1 MSELEGKQQRDIG
14 MARVDTSARPSQKRA
29 AKMAIKKCV
38 IKNGPWQAWTTDEVH
53 IELEKMG
60 VKLDNARLLGPLMK
74 RAQRT
79 GMIEPVVCG
88 SCNRQETRLSK
99 RKERHAGPQYMW
111 RSAPEYYHQY
121 WEHDE
126 EEMLYVPD
134 REIGGEG

>member
-1 MSELEGKQQRDIG
+1 MSGIEERNIG
-14 MARVDTSARPSQKRA
+14 MARAELGARPSQKRA

-38 IKNGPWQAWTTDEVH
+38 IKHGPWQAWTTDEVH

-60 VKLDNARLLGPLMK
+60 VELDNARLLGPLMK

-111 RSAPEYYHQY
+111 RSSPVYYHQY
-121 WEHDE
+121 WEHDL

-134 REIGGEG
+134 LELGGEG

>member
-1 MSELEGKQQRDIG
+1 MSGIEERNIG
-14 MARVDTSARPSQKRA
+14 MARAELGARPSQKRA

-38 IKNGPWQAWTTDEVH
+38 IKHGPWQAWTTDEVH
-53 IELEKMG
+53 VELEKMG
-60 VKLDNARLLGPLMK
+60 VELDNARLLGPLMK

-99 RKERHAGPQYMW
+99 RKKRHAGPQYMW
-111 RSAPEYYHQY
+111 RSTAEYYHQY

-126 EEMLYVPD
+126 EQMVYVPD
-134 REIGGEG
+134 LELGGEG

>member
-1 MSELEGKQQRDIG
+1 MSGIEERNIG
-14 MARVDTSARPSQKRA
+14 MARAELGARPSQKRA

-38 IKNGPWQAWTTDEVH
+38 IKHGPWQAWTTDEVH

-60 VKLDNARLLGPLMK
+60 VELDNARLLGPLMK

-99 RKERHAGPQYMW
+99 RKERHAGPQYLW
-111 RSAPEYYHQY
+111 RTTADYYYEY
-121 WEHDE
+121 WKE
-126 EEMLYVPD
+126 
-134 REIGGEG
+134 

>member
-1 MSELEGKQQRDIG
+1 MNEGKRQRDIG
-14 MARVDTSARPSQKRA
+14 MARVESNARPSQKFS

-38 IKNGPWQAWTTDEVH
+38 IKNGPWRTWTTDEVH
-53 IELEKMG
+53 AELEKMG

-74 RAQRT
+74 RAQRA

-99 RKERHAGPQYMW
+99 RKKRHAGPQYMW
-111 RSAPEYYHQY
+111 RSTAEYYHQY

-126 EEMLYVPD
+126 EQMLYVPD
-134 REIGGEG
+134 LELGGEG

>member
-1 MSELEGKQQRDIG
+1 MSGIEERNIG
-14 MARVDTSARPSQKRA
+14 MARAELGARPSQKRA

-38 IKNGPWQAWTTDEVH
+38 IKHGPWQAWTTDEVH
-53 IELEKMG
+53 VELEKMG
-60 VKLDNARLLGPLMK
+60 VELDNARLLGPLMK

-99 RKERHAGPQYMW
+99 RKKRHAGPQYMW
-111 RSAPEYYHQY
+111 RSNAEYYHQY

-126 EEMLYVPD
+126 EQMLYVPD
-134 REIGGEG
+134 LELGGEG

>member
-1 MSELEGKQQRDIG
+1 MSGIEERNIG
-14 MARVDTSARPSQKRA
+14 MARAELGARPSQKRA

-38 IKNGPWQAWTTDEVH
+38 IKHGPWQAWTTDEVH

-60 VKLDNARLLGPLMK
+60 VELDNARLLGPLMK

-99 RKERHAGPQYMW
+99 RKKRHAGPQYMW
-111 RSAPEYYHQY
+111 RSNAEYYHQY

-126 EEMLYVPD
+126 EQMLYVPD
-134 REIGGEG
+134 LELGGEG

>member
-1 MSELEGKQQRDIG
+1 MSGIEERNIG
-14 MARVDTSARPSQKRA
+14 MARAELGARPSQKRA

-38 IKNGPWQAWTTDEVH
+38 IKHGPWQAWTTDEVH
-53 IELEKMG
+53 VELEKMG
-60 VKLDNARLLGPLMK
+60 VELDNARLLGPLMK

-99 RKERHAGPQYMW
+99 RKKRHAGPQYMW
-111 RSAPEYYHQY
+111 RSNAEYYHQY

-126 EEMLYVPD
+126 EQMVYVPD
-134 REIGGEG
+134 LELGGEG

>member
-1 MSELEGKQQRDIG
+1 MSGIEERNIG
-14 MARVDTSARPSQKRA
+14 MARAELGARPSQKRA

-38 IKNGPWQAWTTDEVH
+38 IKHGPWQAWTTDEVH

-60 VKLDNARLLGPLMK
+60 VELDNARLLGPLMK

-99 RKERHAGPQYMW
+99 RKKRHAGPQYMW
-111 RSAPEYYHQY
+111 RSNAEYYHQY

-126 EEMLYVPD
+126 EQMLYVPD
-134 REIGGEG
+134 LEL

>member
-1 MSELEGKQQRDIG
+1 MSGIEERNIG
-14 MARVDTSARPSQKRA
+14 MARAELGARPSQKRA

-38 IKNGPWQAWTTDEVH
+38 IKHGPWQAWTTDEVH
-53 IELEKMG
+53 VELEKMG
-60 VKLDNARLLGPLMK
+60 VELDNARLLGPLMK

-99 RKERHAGPQYMW
+99 RKKRHAGPQYMW
-111 RSAPEYYHQY
+111 RSNAEYYHQY

-126 EEMLYVPD
+126 EQMLYVPD
-134 REIGGEG
+134 VELGGEG

>member
-1 MSELEGKQQRDIG
+1 MSELEGRQQRNIG
-14 MARVDTSARPSQKRA
+14 MARVATAARPSQKAA
-29 AKMAIKKCV
+29 AKHAIAKVCRTTAPH
-38 IKNGPWQAWTTDEVH
+38 NSWTTDEVH

-74 RAQRT
+74 QAQKA
-79 GMIEPVVCG
+79 GLIEPVVCG

-111 RSAPEYYHQY
+111 RSSPVYYHQY
-121 WEHDE
+121 WEHDL

-134 REIGGEG
+134 LELGGEG

>member
-1 MSELEGKQQRDIG
+1 MSGIEERNIG
-14 MARVDTSARPSQKRA
+14 MARAELGARPSQKRA

-38 IKNGPWQAWTTDEVH
+38 IKNGPWQTWTTDEVH

-74 RAQRT
+74 QAQRA
-79 GMIEPVVCG
+79 GLIEPVVCG

-111 RSAPEYYHQY
+111 RSSPVYYHQY
-121 WEHDE
+121 WEHDL

-134 REIGGEG
+134 LELGGEG

>member
-1 MSELEGKQQRDIG
+1 MSGIEERNIG
-14 MARVDTSARPSQKRA
+14 MARAELGARPSQKRA

-38 IKNGPWQAWTTDEVH
+38 IKHGPWQAWTTDEVH
-53 IELEKMG
+53 VELEKMG
-60 VKLDNARLLGPLMK
+60 VELDNARLLGPLMK

-99 RKERHAGPQYMW
+99 RKKRHAGPQYMW
-111 RSAPEYYHQY
+111 RSNAEYYHQY

-126 EEMLYVPD
+126 EQMLYVPD
-134 REIGGEG
+134 VELGGDG

>member
-1 MSELEGKQQRDIG
+1 MSGIEERNIG
-14 MARVDTSARPSQKRA
+14 MARAELGARPSQKRA

-38 IKNGPWQAWTTDEVH
+38 IKHGPWQAWTTDEVH
-53 IELEKMG
+53 VELEKMG
-60 VKLDNARLLGPLMK
+60 VELDNARLLGPLMK

-111 RSAPEYYHQY
+111 RSSPVYYHQY
-121 WEHDE
+121 WEHDL

-134 REIGGEG
+134 LELGGEG

>member
-1 MSELEGKQQRDIG
+1 MSGIEERKIG
-14 MARVDTSARPSQKRA
+14 MARAELGARPSQKRA

-38 IKNGPWQAWTTDEVH
+38 IKHGPWQAWTTDEVH

-60 VKLDNARLLGPLMK
+60 VELDNARLLGPLMK

-99 RKERHAGPQYMW
+99 RKKRHAGPQYMW
-111 RSAPEYYHQY
+111 RSNAEYYHQY

-126 EEMLYVPD
+126 EQMLYVPD
-134 REIGGEG
+134 LELGGEG

>member
-1 MSELEGKQQRDIG
+1 MSGIEERNIG
-14 MARVDTSARPSQKRA
+14 MARAELGARPSQKRA

-38 IKNGPWQAWTTDEVH
+38 IKHGPWQAWTTDEVH

-60 VKLDNARLLGPLMK
+60 VELDNARLLGPLMK

-99 RKERHAGPQYMW
+99 RKKRHAGPQYMW
-111 RSAPEYYHQY
+111 RSNAEYYHQY

-126 EEMLYVPD
+126 EQMLYVPD
-134 REIGGEG
+134 VELGGEG

>member
-1 MSELEGKQQRDIG
+1 MSGIEERNIG
-14 MARVDTSARPSQKRA
+14 MARAELGARPSQKRA

-38 IKNGPWQAWTTDEVH
+38 IKHGPWQAWTTDEVH
-53 IELEKMG
+53 VELEKMG
-60 VKLDNARLLGPLMK
+60 VELDNARLLGPLMK

-99 RKERHAGPQYMW
+99 RKKRHAGPQYMW
-111 RSAPEYYHQY
+111 RSTAEYYHQY

-126 EEMLYVPD
+126 EQMLYVPD
-134 REIGGEG
+134 LELGGEG

>member
-1 MSELEGKQQRDIG
+1 MNEGKRQRDIG
-14 MARVDTSARPSQKRA
+14 MARVESNARPSQKFS

-38 IKNGPWQAWTTDEVH
+38 IKNGPWRTWTTDEVH
-53 IELEKMG
+53 AELEKMG

-74 RAQRT
+74 RAQRA

-99 RKERHAGPQYMW
+99 RKKRHAGPQYMW
-111 RSAPEYYHQY
+111 RSTAEYYHQY

-126 EEMLYVPD
+126 EQMVYVPD
-134 REIGGEG
+134 LELGGEG

>member
-1 MSELEGKQQRDIG
+1 MSGIEERNMG
-14 MARVDTSARPSQKRA
+14 MARAELGARPSQKRA

-38 IKNGPWQAWTTDEVH
+38 IKHGPWQAWTTDEVH

-60 VKLDNARLLGPLMK
+60 VELDNARLLGPLMK

-99 RKERHAGPQYMW
+99 RKKRHAGPQYMW
-111 RSAPEYYHQY
+111 RSNAEYYHQY

-126 EEMLYVPD
+126 EQMLYVPD
-134 REIGGEG
+134 LELGGEG

>member
-1 MSELEGKQQRDIG
+1 MSGIEERNIG
-14 MARVDTSARPSQKRA
+14 MARAELGARPSQKRA

-38 IKNGPWQAWTTDEVH
+38 IKHGPWQAWTTDEVH

-60 VKLDNARLLGPLMK
+60 GELDNARLLGPLMK

-99 RKERHAGPQYMW
+99 RKKRHAGPQYMW
-111 RSAPEYYHQY
+111 RSNAEYYHQY

-126 EEMLYVPD
+126 EQMVYVPD
-134 REIGGEG
+134 LELGGEG

>member
-1 MSELEGKQQRDIG
+1 MSGIEERNIG
-14 MARVDTSARPSQKRA
+14 MARAELGARPSQKRA

-38 IKNGPWQAWTTDEVH
+38 IKHGPWQAWTTDEVH
-53 IELEKMG
+53 IDLEKMG
-60 VKLDNARLLGPLMK
+60 VELDNARLLGPLMK

-99 RKERHAGPQYMW
+99 RKKRHAGPQYMW
-111 RSAPEYYHQY
+111 RSNAEYYHQY

-126 EEMLYVPD
+126 EQMLYVPD
-134 REIGGEG
+134 LELGGEG

>member
-1 MSELEGKQQRDIG
+1 MSGIEERNIG
-14 MARVDTSARPSQKRA
+14 MARAELGARPSQKRA

-38 IKNGPWQAWTTDEVH
+38 IKHGPWQAWTTDEVH
-53 IELEKMG
+53 VELEKMG
-60 VKLDNARLLGPLMK
+60 VELDNARLLGPLMK

-88 SCNRQETRLSK
+88 SCNRQETRLSR

-111 RSAPEYYHQY
+111 RSTAEYYHQY

>member
-1 MSELEGKQQRDIG
+1 MSGIEERNIG
-14 MARVDTSARPSQKRA
+14 MARAELGARPSQKRA

-38 IKNGPWQAWTTDEVH
+38 IKHGPWQAWTTDEVH
-53 IELEKMG
+53 VELVKMG
-60 VKLDNARLLGPLMK
+60 VELDNARLLGPLMK

-99 RKERHAGPQYMW
+99 RKKRHAGPQYMW
-111 RSAPEYYHQY
+111 RSNAEYYHQY

-126 EEMLYVPD
+126 EQMLYVPD
-134 REIGGEG
+134 LELGGEG